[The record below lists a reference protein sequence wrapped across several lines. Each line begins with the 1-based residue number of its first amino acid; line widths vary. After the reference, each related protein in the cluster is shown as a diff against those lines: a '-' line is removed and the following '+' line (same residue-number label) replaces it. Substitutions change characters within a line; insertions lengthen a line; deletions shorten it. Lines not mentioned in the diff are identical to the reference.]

1 MLFENSTIGE
11 LAKGRSRKELDA
23 FKDGVL
29 VVAGNMYYDDKISNG
44 EYNDIVGALI
54 TIRDIL
60 DKAEACEKLADK
72 WAQSH
77 YELPLA

>member
-1 MLFENSTIGE
+1 MLFENSTVEE

-29 VVAGNMYYDDKISNG
+29 IVAGNMYYDDKISNS

-54 TIRDIL
+54 TIRDVLNKAEVRKEL
-60 DKAEACEKLADK
+60 DKK
-72 WAQSH
+72 WAQPHS
-77 YELPLA
+77 EN

>member
-1 MLFENSTIGE
+1 MLFENSTVGE

-23 FKDGVL
+23 LRDGL
-29 VVAGNMYYDDKISNG
+29 LIVASNMYYDNKISNG

-60 DKAEACEKLADK
+60 DKAEAHKELDKK
-72 WAQSH
+72 WAQPHS
-77 YELPLA
+77 EN

>member
-1 MLFENSTIGE
+1 MLFENSTVGE

-60 DKAEACEKLADK
+60 DKAEARKEFDKK
-72 WAQSH
+72 WAQPHS
-77 YELPLA
+77 EK

>member
-1 MLFENSTIGE
+1 MLFEDSTIGE

-29 VVAGNMYYDDKISNG
+29 VVAGNMYYDNKISNS

-60 DKAEACEKLADK
+60 DKAEAREELNKK

-77 YELPLA
+77 SEK

>member
-1 MLFENSTIGE
+1 MLFENSTVGE

-60 DKAEACEKLADK
+60 DKAEAREELNKK
-72 WAQSH
+72 WAQPHS
-77 YELPLA
+77 EK

>member
-11 LAKGRSRKELDA
+11 LAEGRSRKELDA

-29 VVAGNMYYDDKISNG
+29 VVASNMYYDDKISNG

-60 DKAEACEKLADK
+60 DKAEAREKFADK
-72 WAQSH
+72 WGSAS
-77 YELPLA
+77 L

>member
-1 MLFENSTIGE
+1 MLFENSTVGE

-44 EYNDIVGALI
+44 EYNDIVSALI

-60 DKAEACEKLADK
+60 DKAEAREKLADK
-72 WAQSH
+72 WAQPHS
-77 YELPLA
+77 EK

>member
-1 MLFENSTIGE
+1 MMFENSTIGE
-11 LAKGRSRKELDA
+11 LAKGRSRAELDA

-60 DKAEACEKLADK
+60 DKAKAREELNKK
-72 WAQSH
+72 WAQPHS
-77 YELPLA
+77 EK

>member
-60 DKAEACEKLADK
+60 DKAEAREKLADK
-72 WAQSH
+72 WARPPFRK
-77 YELPLA
+77 LN

>member
-1 MLFENSTIGE
+1 MLFENSTVGE

-60 DKAEACEKLADK
+60 DKAEAREKLDKK
-72 WAQSH
+72 WAQPHS
-77 YELPLA
+77 EK

>member
-1 MLFENSTIGE
+1 MLFENSTVEE

-60 DKAEACEKLADK
+60 DKAEAREKLNK
-72 WAQSH
+72 EWAQPHS
-77 YELPLA
+77 EK

>member
-1 MLFENSTIGE
+1 MTFEDSTVGE

-29 VVAGNMYYDDKISNG
+29 VVAGNMYYDDKITNG

-60 DKAEACEKLADK
+60 DKADARKELNKK
-72 WAQSH
+72 WAQPHS
-77 YELPLA
+77 EN

>member
-60 DKAEACEKLADK
+60 DKAEAREKLADK

-77 YELPLA
+77 SEK

>member
-1 MLFENSTIGE
+1 MLFENSTVGE

-29 VVAGNMYYDDKISNG
+29 VVAGNMYYDDKISNS

-60 DKAEACEKLADK
+60 DKAEAREKLADK
-72 WAQSH
+72 WAQPYS
-77 YELPLA
+77 EK